1 MAPRSKDSD
10 KLKSKH
16 YFSSVDSVKAK
27 LAAKLDTYV
36 ELHEVAARN
45 AAKRGDA
52 SPVQWLLSH
61 VAVADSEGVDQRPI
75 ASSVD
80 AKTSQDG
87 ADKGTGIQIVIGGF
101 PSAQSPQ
108 LTPATIDI
116 TPKKLGS

>member
-1 MAPRSKDSD
+1 MAPRTKDAN
-10 KLKSKH
+10 KMRTKH
-16 YFSSVDSVKAK
+16 YFSRIDAVKDA
-27 LAAKLDTYV
+27 LAAKLDKYV
-36 ELHEVAARN
+36 ELHEIAATN

-80 AKTSQDG
+80 AKTSQEG

-101 PSAQSPQ
+101 PSATSPQ